1 LSNCKLI
8 AKIGDIFLLSRLKR
22 TLGGR
27 SPSKGIAY
35 AILSYV
41 LWGILPLFWKAL
53 KQIDAGEILASRIL
67 WSFIFLSLI
76 LLIVGG
82 LRELK
87 HVFLNTKTLL
97 GVFFGA
103 LLISTNWF
111 IYIWAVNNNQVI
123 ETSLGYYI
131 NPLLT
136 VVLGVIVLKER
147 IDKWQIVSLL
157 LALLGVIVITVQY
170 GKVPWVA
177 LLLAISFGLYGLVKK
192 LSSLTSI
199 IGLTMETML
208 IAPAALGYVVY
219 KQVEGTSSLIALPLN
234 VVILLVLSGVV
245 TAIPLLL
252 FAQAAKCVPLSTMGF
267 IQYLS
272 PSIGL
277 LLGVFLF
284 KEDFTRVDF
293 ISFGLIW
300 LALGIYS
307 FSRKDFIFNAYKN
320 KSNEGGP
327 YE

>member
-1 LSNCKLI
+1 M
-8 AKIGDIFLLSRLKR
+8 R
-22 TLGGR
+22 TLSGR

-35 AILSYV
+35 AILSYM

-67 WSFIFLSLI
+67 WSFIFLALI

-87 HVFLNTKTLL
+87 HVFSNAKTLL
-97 GVFFGA
+97 GVFLGA
-103 LLISTNWF
+103 VLISINWF

-131 NPLLT
+131 NPLFT

-147 IDKWQIVSLL
+147 IDKWQIASLL

-192 LSSLTSI
+192 LSNLTSI
-199 IGLTMETML
+199 VGLTMETM
-208 IAPAALGYVVY
+208 IVAPVALGYVVY

-300 LALGIYS
+300 VALGIYS
-307 FSRKDFIFNAYKN
+307 FSRKDFLNSILKKRLTRF
-320 KSNEGGP
+320 S
-327 YE
+327 

>member
-1 LSNCKLI
+1 M
-8 AKIGDIFLLSRLKR
+8 LKR
-22 TLGGR
+22 LMKTLSGR
-27 SPSKGIAY
+27 SEKTGIIY
-35 AILSYV
+35 AILSYA

-53 KQIDAGEILASRIL
+53 KQINAGEILASRIL
-67 WSFIFLSLI
+67 WSFVFLSLI

-82 LRELK
+82 LRDLK
-87 HVFLNTKTLL
+87 NAFYNTKTLL
-97 GVFFGA
+97 GVFLGS
-103 LLISTNWF
+103 LLITINWF
-111 IYIWAVNNNQVI
+111 VYIWAVNSNHVI

-136 VVLGVIVLKER
+136 VFLGIIVLHER
-147 IDKWQIVSLL
+147 IDKWQIFSLL
-157 LALLGVIVITVQY
+157 LGLLGVIVITVQY
-170 GKVPWVA
+170 GKIPWIA

-192 LSSLTSI
+192 LSNLTSI
-199 IGLTMETML
+199 IGLTMETMM
-208 IAPAALGYVVY
+208 IAPVALGFVVY
-219 KQVEGTSSLIALPLN
+219 KHVEGTSSLIALPWN
-234 VVILLVLSGVV
+234 VLILVVLSGVV

-252 FAQAAKCVPLSTMGF
+252 FAQGAKCVPLSTLGF

-307 FSRKDFIFNAYKN
+307 FSRKDFLSTRFMQRLLRFSI
-320 KSNEGGP
+320 
-327 YE
+327 

>member
-1 LSNCKLI
+1 MSNCKLI

>member
-1 LSNCKLI
+1 
-8 AKIGDIFLLSRLKR
+8 LLSRLKR